1 MKTNNNAI
9 VGILNNPATS
19 ENSHSAGMV
28 HIVSKLFDAD
38 IITENDNWNEY
49 EKLII
54 YHGPNFKSG
63 SYNIIGGINEAV
75 MLRSNKLYCN
85 INKAFSLDG
94 FQLKDFSIK
103 RKLKLYDDVKDID
116 IIEMPKKNNMVIGDS
131 HSISVWPNDHYGIIR
146 NDGKTLFG
154 YLKNPIDLSQYQHT
168 ILYFGNIDIRFHL
181 GRQQNPIG
189 ATKDLF
195 NRYFDYASKYDATI
209 TKLLPIEDISRKIPG
224 TGLYKGQ
231 PYFGSWELRNE
242 LKDLANEMIELSG
255 ISFLSWPKSFCD
267 ENGKLSF
274 DVMEPKQSVHIRPK
288 FYIRNLV
295 KQQLTLLWNQ
305 NM

>member
-1 MKTNNNAI
+1 MTTAI
-9 VGILNNPATS
+9 IGILNNPATS

-28 HIVSKLFDAD
+28 HIVSKLFNAD
-38 IITENDNWNEY
+38 IITEKENWDDY
-49 EKLII
+49 KQLII
-54 YHGPNFKSG
+54 YHGPNFKPG
-63 SYNIIGGINEAV
+63 SFNVIGGLNNDVFE
-75 MLRSNKLYCN
+75 RSKKLYMN
-85 INKAFSLDG
+85 IDKAYSLDG
-94 FQLKDFSIK
+94 FQLNEFSHK
-103 RKLKLYDDVKDID
+103 RKLGAYDNVKTIPNID
-116 IIEMPKKNNMVIGDS
+116 LPKRKNIVIGDS
-131 HSISVWPNDHYGIIR
+131 HSISIWPNESYGILR
-146 NDGKTLFG
+146 NDGKTLYG
-154 YLKNPIDLSQYQHT
+154 YLKNPLNLSEYQHA

-242 LKDLANEMIELSG
+242 LKDLANEMIESSG
-255 ISFLSWPKSFCD
+255 INFFSWPKSFCD
-267 ENGKLSF
+267 QDGKLSF

-288 FYIRNLV
+288 FYIRNLI
-295 KQQLTLLWNQ
+295 KQQLSLL
-305 NM
+305 